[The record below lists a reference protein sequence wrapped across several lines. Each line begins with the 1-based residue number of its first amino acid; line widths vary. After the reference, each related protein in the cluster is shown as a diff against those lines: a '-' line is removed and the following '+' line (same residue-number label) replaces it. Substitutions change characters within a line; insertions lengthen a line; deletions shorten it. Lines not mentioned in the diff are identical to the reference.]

1 MVLLPS
7 AKQGQFQNMP
17 SDVQCFQKAK
27 STAQPYWSEFSFKSL
42 CGQAS
47 PCSTTSSAVV
57 FCRQTSRQA
66 CQPNGSLLCTPLC
79 RHYGWLTEYQNS
91 HSNFKCSAQNFLH
104 DLTPGF
110 SCGELVSAIFVSSS
124 VSLTLF
130 QLPSL
135 VKARVCSYA
144 KHPGR
149 ASASPTQLPIVHA
162 GATWASSLA
171 MSRVT
176 AHTYDHIYNSA
187 ASKIFLSGRIR
198 LLPCLCYIICLKCYT
213 FHFSL
218 PPQSCLKA
226 GLWGCSSIIRGPTL
240 SIPLQYPSNS

>member
-149 ASASPTQLPIVHA
+149 ASASPTQLPTKPEQLH
-162 GATWASSLA
+162 
-171 MSRVT
+171 
-176 AHTYDHIYNSA
+176 SA
-187 ASKIFLSGRIR
+187 FILFWRGLLCKLLFKERILQLR
-198 LLPCLCYIICLKCYT
+198 FWKLELCPST
-213 FHFSL
+213 N
-218 PPQSCLKA
+218 
-226 GLWGCSSIIRGPTL
+226 
-240 SIPLQYPSNS
+240 PSN